1 MEKECKNGCNSIYY
15 QCRKEA
21 AKYNDKLNSR
31 EGAAEMLNVSVSS
44 LSNYELLLTQV
55 PTDVVVRMADLYGA
69 PELEACYC
77 KNDCPI
83 GKRQNIA
90 TKIRGIEQIT
100 CNLLANADDD
110 RMHDIKKR
118 LIAIASDGKL
128 DPGEEESLKEII
140 AHLGQLADNI
150 MELRLFLKKNGGVP
164 DGSD

>member
-1 MEKECKNGCNSIYY
+1 MEKECKDCGGSIYF

-21 AKYNDKLNSR
+21 AKYNDRLSSR
-31 EGAAEMLNVSVSS
+31 EEASEMLNISVSS
-44 LSNYELLLTQV
+44 LSNYELGLTPV

-100 CNLLANADDD
+100 CSLLDHADDD
-110 RMHDIKKR
+110 LMHGIKR
-118 LIAIASDGKL
+118 DLINIASDGKL
-128 DPGEEESLKEII
+128 DLGEENRLRKIVTELS
-140 AHLGQLADNI
+140 QFADDV
-150 MELRLFLKKNGGVP
+150 MELRMFLRKYGGES
-164 DGSD
+164 DGID